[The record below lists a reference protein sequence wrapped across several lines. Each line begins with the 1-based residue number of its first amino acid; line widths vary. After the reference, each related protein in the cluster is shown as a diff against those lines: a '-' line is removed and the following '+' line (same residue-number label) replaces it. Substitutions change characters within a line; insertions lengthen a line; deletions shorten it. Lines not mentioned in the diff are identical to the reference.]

1 MTTTTK
7 SRVLKQSNGRKQV
20 KPTERRTRS
29 KGMSTSRRSKGELA
43 AFFGEGVE
51 CIGTIT
57 NHGNVRVDGRFE
69 GEIYTKGSLLV
80 GAEGDIRAN
89 IRAARVISE
98 GKINGHIVAKE
109 QVQLLGKARV
119 EGDLTTPQLFM
130 SEEATLHTPWTLWMK
145 KSKYLGRQLVPRI
158 INVVGS
164 NGVDQQHLLPKK

>member
-7 SRVLKQSNGRKQV
+7 SRVSKQSNGRQQIR
-20 KPTERRTRS
+20 PTERRTRS

-43 AFFGEGVE
+43 AFFGVGGE
-51 CIGTIT
+51 CLGTIT

-80 GAEGDIRAN
+80 GAEGDVRAN
-89 IRAARVISE
+89 IRAGRVVSE
-98 GKINGHIVAKE
+98 GKIYGHIVVKE
-109 QVQLLGKARV
+109 QVRLLGKARV
-119 EGDLTTPQLFM
+119 EGDLNTPQLFM
-130 SEEATLHTPWTLWMK
+130 AEEATLHTPWTLWIK
-145 KSKYLGRQLVPRI
+145 KSRVSGRNLDARR

>member
-57 NHGNVRVDGRFE
+57 NNGNVRVDGRFE

-130 SEEATLHTPWTLWMK
+130 AEEATLHTPWTLWMK
-145 KSKYLGRQLVPRI
+145 KSKYIGRQLVPRI